1 MTDGSQRGWVHDPF
15 ATFANHPLKGY
26 VSVHFSP
33 RGDRLVSGGID
44 GKVRIWD
51 VATGKEVSCL
61 DAGDVVDAVAVSD
74 KYIAAGLADAGG
86 VRVWNIESGDKV
98 ADLAGAD
105 GHQKSVFAV
114 AWDRDRVFSASLDG
128 KLKEWQLNIAGGRY
142 AAFDGAKCVRTYED
156 HGFGFSVGLMSDW
169 ILSCSGREV
178 LLRQRGSGS
187 VESRLDGHKGDV
199 MSVDGNSE
207 HGIIVSGSQGGM
219 AYVWRLGKRPVDK
232 TA

>member
-1 MTDGSQRGWVHDPF
+1 MTDGSQHGWVHDPF

-33 RGDRLVSGGID
+33 AGDRLVSGGTD

-51 VATGKEVSCL
+51 VAKGKEISCL
-61 DAGDVVDAVAVSD
+61 DAGDIVDAVAVSD
-74 KYIAAGLADAGG
+74 KYIAAGLAGERG

-105 GHQKSVFAV
+105 GHTRCVFSV

-128 KLKEWQLNIAGGRY
+128 TLKEWQLNIAGGRY

-156 HGFGFSVGLMSDW
+156 HGLGLSVGLMSDW
-169 ILSCSGREV
+169 ILSCSGQEV

-187 VESRLDGHKGDV
+187 VESRLVGHEGNV
-199 MSVDGNSE
+199 MSVDGNSK
-207 HGIIVSGSQGGM
+207 HGIIVSGSKDGT
-219 AYVWRLGKRPVDK
+219 ACVWRLGERLVDK